1 MESIQIE
8 NWLTESCQMQNN
20 SSIDTLDEENRKNTP
35 IELNPTFHRKI
46 VMQKFLPSVFVKAS
60 NEDLKST
67 NTPDLTKKKNR
78 QPRAKTIEP
87 STKLERKFYFDKVLE
102 EALVSKRSPLKLN
115 STFLLP

>member
-8 NWLTESCQMQNN
+8 NRLTESCQMHHN
-20 SSIDTLDEENRKNTP
+20 SSVDTLDEENRKNTP

-46 VMQKFLPSVFVKAS
+46 VMQKFLPSVFIKGNTTS

-67 NTPDLTKKKNR
+67 NIPEKKSR